1 MIRDELGNLI
11 QEGITASVSDNSLP
25 ELIVPEIAVEHT
37 TKPEYGD
44 YASSV
49 ALKMSRAARQSPAR
63 LAEVITAHIPPHPFV
78 EKVEVAAPGFIN
90 FRLSPSWRAAQ
101 IKEALKEGENYG
113 NLKVGQGQSV
123 QIEFVSANPTGPVTI
138 AAARGAAIGDTLA
151 NLLQAAGYNVE
162 REYYVNDAGSR
173 MDVFYRNVWYF
184 YQRELGRNPAQPP
197 TPYPTAEYAA
207 KEIVQR
213 EGSKFLDL
221 PETEALETVGPMGIE
236 IMIDDMRRDLEKMG
250 VNFNVWFREQS
261 LFESGEV
268 TETLDV
274 LRQNGH
280 VAEKEGAIWFVST
293 ALGQE
298 KDNVLIRSDAKRTPT
313 YFVSDIAYHNN
324 KFNKRRFNKVI
335 DVWGADHQGHIP
347 RLKAAL
353 SAIDLNP
360 EDLTIIVMQMVT
372 VNGQKMKKAF
382 GNVVLLR
389 DVLEVAGADAVR
401 FNLVSRSA
409 DTALDFDLDL
419 AVTQSNENPVYYVQ
433 YAHAR
438 ISSILRLAAE
448 KNLDFAEA
456 DLSLLGNEDEQALI
470 NQMALLPELI
480 EEVSRSLEPQR
491 LLYYAMDL
499 AAKFHAFYTD
509 NRVVDEANLPLS
521 QARLQLVQAVK
532 ITLAKTLHLM
542 GMTAP
547 ETM

>member
-1 MIRDELGNLI
+1 MIRDELGTLI
-11 QEGITASVSDNSLP
+11 QEGISASVSDNSLP
-25 ELIVPEIAVEHT
+25 ELIVPEIAVEPAS
-37 TKPEYGD
+37 KPEFGD

-78 EKVEVAAPGFIN
+78 EKIEVAAPGFIN
-90 FRLSPSWRAAQ
+90 FRLSPSWRTAQ
-101 IKEALKEGENYG
+101 IQKALQEGDNYG
-113 NLKVGQGQSV
+113 NIEVGKGQSV
-123 QIEFVSANPTGPVTI
+123 QLEFVSANPTGPITI

-184 YQRELGRNPAQPP
+184 YQRELGRNPTQPP

-213 EGSKFLDL
+213 DGAKYLDL
-221 PETEALETVGPMGIE
+221 SEAEALATVGPLGIE
-236 IMIDDMRRDLEKMG
+236 IMIEDMRGDLEKMG

-268 TETLDV
+268 TETVEL

-298 KDNVLIRSDAKRTPT
+298 KDNVLIRSDVKHTPT

-324 KFNKRRFNKVI
+324 KFNKRKFNRVI

-347 RLKAAL
+347 RLKAAM
-353 SAIDLNP
+353 SAIGLNP
-360 EDLTIIVMQMVT
+360 DDLTIIVMQMVT
-372 VNGQKMKKAF
+372 VNGVRIKKLT
-382 GNVVLLR
+382 GNVILLR
-389 DVLEVAGADAVR
+389 DVMEAVGSDAVR
-401 FNLVSRSA
+401 FNLINRSA
-409 DTALDFDLDL
+409 DTALDFNLDL
-419 AVTQSNENPVYYVQ
+419 AVQQSNENPVYYVQ

-438 ISSILRLAAE
+438 IASILRLAAE
-448 KNLDFAEA
+448 KNIDFSEA
-456 DLSLLGNEDEQALI
+456 DLSLLGNADEQALI
-470 NQMALLPELI
+470 NQVALLPELI
-480 EEVSRSLEPQR
+480 EETSRNLEIQR
-491 LLYYAMDL
+491 LPFYAQDL
-499 AAKFHAFYTD
+499 AAKFHTFYTD
-509 NRVVDEANLPLS
+509 NRVVDETNLPLS